1 MRNVNI
7 QALKPRCFHENLQIF
22 CVACRKV
29 SQFFT
34 VCLFRRADREPSQHS
49 KVCSCLF
56 RDGLKS
62 AGPEIF
68 ERNAHKLFPTQ
79 ENPTRKK
86 RKLDSKLAASAFCDL
101 ATTTQ
106 GENLTEQMRNESIST
121 EQVIL
126 EAELELTTV
135 NKSCYIFSLRD

>member
-7 QALKPRCFHENLQIF
+7 QAIKPRCFHENLQIF

-101 ATTTQ
+101 ATTTK

-126 EAELELTTV
+126 EAELELT
-135 NKSCYIFSLRD
+135 K

>member
-1 MRNVNI
+1 MI
-7 QALKPRCFHENLQIF
+7 QCFAPDCKHQSESLT
-22 CVACRKV
+22 CK
-29 SQFFT
+29 FFSFPNKGKDKEEYRHWFR
-34 VCLFRRADREPSQHS
+34 LLRRADREPSQHS

-126 EAELELTTV
+126 EAELELT
-135 NKSCYIFSLRD
+135 K